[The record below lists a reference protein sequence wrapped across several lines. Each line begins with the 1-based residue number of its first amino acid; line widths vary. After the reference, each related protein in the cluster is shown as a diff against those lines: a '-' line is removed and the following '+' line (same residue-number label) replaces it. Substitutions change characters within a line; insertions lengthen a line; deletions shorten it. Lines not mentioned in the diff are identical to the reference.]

1 MAQDPSEVTHPGE
14 TAGAIAPA
22 DSPSPTTAQIRSDI
36 EDTRAEMSETIDAI
50 QERLSPSRLVTQAK
64 ENIKEAT
71 VGRLKSLTQQVRRP
85 SSPFD
90 AVSSLASRGILQSV
104 TDNPM
109 PVALL
114 GIATA
119 GIVMRALRRSQTE
132 AYPQARAKDN
142 RDVSQGNANRA
153 RRLRNNAQF
162 LVAAGAGAVCWVI
175 WKAQSGK
182 PGFPATVADD
192 HSYSVEATRPS
203 AAFGIESLDGT
214 L

>member
-36 EDTRAEMSETIDAI
+36 ENTRAEMSETIDAI

-71 VGRLKSLTQQVRRP
+71 VGRVKSLTQQVRRP

-109 PVALL
+109 PVVLL

-119 GIVMRALRRSQTE
+119 GIVMRAFRRSQTE

-142 RDVSQGNANRA
+142 NANRA
-153 RRLRNNAQF
+153 RRVRNNAQF

-192 HSYSVEATRPS
+192 DSYSVEATRPS
-203 AAFGIESLDGT
+203 AAFGIESSNGT